1 MGLEIGIVG
10 LPNSGK
16 STLFNALAATH
27 ATVASYPFS
36 TVEPNTGVVH
46 LPDPRLEEVS
56 ARAGCAKTVSATV
69 RFVDIAG
76 LVAGAHH
83 GEGLGNRFLAHIRE
97 VDAIAHTVR
106 CFEDPDVAH
115 IAATLDPARDIDIV
129 NTELVLA
136 DMETLE
142 KRLDK
147 VSRAVRTG
155 DKEKQADLA
164 VLEQVREA
172 LDQGRPARG
181 VPLKEKEKSC
191 LADIFL
197 LTMKPVIYVANLGED
212 SLPGGG
218 PLLSA
223 VRERAIAE
231 GAEVVAFCAKLEA
244 ELEELE
250 PDEMADFLADY
261 GIEELGLRLLVTASF
276 RLLDLI
282 TFFTTESKEC
292 RAWPVTRGTHAAP
305 AAGNIHTDMEHGFIK
320 AEVLTYGEFMQYG
333 SFTAARE
340 AGHLR
345 AEGRDY
351 EVKDGDV
358 IRFRFS

>member
-36 TVEPNTGVVH
+36 TVEPNAGIVH
-46 LPDPRLEEVS
+46 LPDPRLREVS
-56 ARAGCAKTVSATV
+56 DKAGCTKTIAATI

-76 LVAGAHH
+76 LVEGAHH
-83 GEGLGNRFLAHIRE
+83 GEGLGNRFLSHIRE
-97 VDAIAHTVR
+97 VDAVAHTVR

-115 IAATLDPARDIDIV
+115 IAATLDAVRDIDIV

-136 DMETLE
+136 DLETLD
-142 KRLDK
+142 KRLEK
-147 VSRAVRTG
+147 VARAIRTG
-155 DKEKQADLA
+155 DKEKQAELA
-164 VLEQVREA
+164 VLEQARA
-172 LDQGRPARG
+172 TLDQGQPARSLN
-181 VPLKEKEKSC
+181 LKGKDREYLEA
-191 LADIFL
+191 LFL
-197 LTMKPVIYVANLGED
+197 LTLKPVIYVANLDEHF
-212 SLPGGG
+212 LPDGS
-218 PLLSA
+218 PYLEA
-223 VRERAIAE
+223 VRERATAE
-231 GAEVVAFCAKLEA
+231 GAEWVAFCAKLES
-244 ELEELE
+244 ELEELDPE
-250 PDEMADFLADY
+250 DLKDFLADY
-261 GIEELGLRLLVTASF
+261 GIEELGLHQLVAASF
-276 RLLDLI
+276 RTLDLI

-292 RAWPVTRGTHAAP
+292 RAWPVVRGTHAAA
-305 AAGNIHTDMEHGFIK
+305 AAGKIHTDMEQGFIK
-320 AEVLTYGEFMQYG
+320 AEVLPYEEFLAYG

-345 AEGRDY
+345 AEGHDY